1 MSLETNTELPKDLKL
16 TKEFLEAF
24 KVMNETSKN
33 VTVER
38 EFNIVEQENTFEIL
52 NPSKIKTKYKKNR
65 IALVIGIEE
74 YKNIYRRTE

>member
-33 VTVER
+33 VFITG
-38 EFNIVEQENTFEIL
+38 NAGTGKSTL
-52 NPSKIKTKYKKNR
+52 
-65 IALVIGIEE
+65 LE
-74 YKNIYRRTE
+74 YF

>member
-33 VTVER
+33 VFITGNAGTGKSTLLEYFRER
-38 EFNIVEQENTFEIL
+38 I
-52 NPSKIKTKYKKNR
+52 
-65 IALVIGIEE
+65 
-74 YKNIYRRTE
+74 